1 MNNKITHNSINDFDI
16 LRLLKQ
22 LCILVLLF
30 FFNSISYSQSM
41 SKIDS
46 LIKETTKDN
55 TTINAYDYANISINY
70 FDNDSFNLAL
80 KYAIKSVR
88 YAKIENNDSLILPY
102 FVKGF
107 VYLKFGLYVKSM
119 DNFSIGEHKAE
130 KYNNYNKLLN
140 TKYGKGLVYEELR
153 EYYKSIIVL
162 NEGLEIAKKHG
173 TLQDKAIFYNA
184 IGTTLQD
191 SGNFEESIKYLN
203 KYYQVSILRSDTLN
217 MIYALINIG
226 ESKRKQK
233 KYSEAMNYYN
243 KAQDLNKY
251 LINTQANAAILG
263 NIALIH
269 SSLNNYDQAIK
280 HFNSCINLSIENKGL
295 TSYILQDLVNIA
307 DVYYRKK
314 DYKKAYDYYKEYV
327 TYSDSITEIDY
338 MSEIN
343 RLNYVHQFEEL
354 ENQENILEQKLLRRT
369 IFIYFFSILG
379 LLIILISIITLSRH
393 KLKAEKLKSEVKL
406 LNLELDKKNRELV
419 SSLIDL
425 SIQAETKNDI
435 KEILEFL
442 DDEKD
447 IEIIKK
453 YLAQLSSKLANTEKS
468 NHIWESFRFHFE
480 EVHPDFFVKLQKLN
494 NELTTN
500 DIRFCAY
507 IKLDLSSKEI
517 SKILSISIRATQ
529 ATRLRLKK
537 KLNIPKEDN
546 LIDIIQSL

>member
-1 MNNKITHNSINDFDI
+1 MNNKDINIITNISDINRI
-16 LRLLKQ
+16 LKQ
-22 LCILVLLF
+22 LCLF
-30 FFNSISYSQSM
+30 FLIFFINSNLYSQSENI
-41 SKIDS
+41 IDS
-46 LIKETTKDN
+46 LINETTKDN
-55 TTINAYDYANISINY
+55 PKINAYDYANISIYY
-70 FDNDSFNLAL
+70 FEKDSLDIAL

-107 VYLKFGLYVKSM
+107 VYLKFGLFVKSM

-130 KYNNYNKLLN
+130 KYNNYNKLIN

-153 EYYKSIIVL
+153 EHYKSITIL
-162 NEGLEIAKKHG
+162 NEGLKIAKKHG

-203 KYYQVSILRSDTLN
+203 KYYQVSILRNDTLN

-233 KYSEAMNYYN
+233 KFSEALNFYN
-243 KAQDLNKY
+243 KAQTLNKY
-251 LINTQANAAILG
+251 LNNTQANAAILG

-280 HFNSCINLSIENKGL
+280 YFNSCINLSIENTGL
-295 TSYILQDLVNIA
+295 TSYILQDLINIA

-314 DYKKAYDYYKEYV
+314 DYKNAYSYYEKYV
-327 TYSDSITEIDY
+327 SYSDSITEIDY

-354 ENQENILEQKLLRRT
+354 ENQENILEQKLLTRT

-393 KLKAEKLKSEVKL
+393 KLKTEKLNTEVKK

-435 KEILEFL
+435 KEILQFL
-442 DDEKD
+442 DNEKD

-468 NHIWESFRFHFE
+468 NYIWESFRFHFE
-480 EVHPDFFVKLQKLN
+480 EVHPNFFIKLQKLS

-507 IKLDLSSKEI
+507 IKLNLSSKEI